1 MNSPKIA
8 VIGCGYWGKNLVRNF
23 YQLGALAAICDPIES
38 VAKKFADLYQVPA
51 KSWEGILHDATIQGV
66 VLSVPVPLHARLCC
80 EALQAR
86 KDVYVEKPLAG
97 SEEEG
102 EHIQRTLEAF
112 PQVFMVGHLFQYHPA
127 VNKIAELL
135 SKHVIGKLKYVRSHR
150 WNLGKIRSEENVLW
164 SLAPHDFST
173 ILRFI
178 PSKLR
183 SLSAYGQYC
192 FQDSIADRVD
202 VQMVF
207 EPDIHAE
214 VSVSWVHPFKE
225 RKLVLGGTEGML
237 VWDDT
242 LSNNECLKLYRH
254 VYSRKGKAIVVEK
267 AEPEPIVLSTI
278 EPLQAECQHFLECIQ
293 TRKTP
298 RTDIREGMA
307 VVHLLQQAQMS
318 LDHHCHE

>member
-1 MNSPKIA
+1 MSHPKVA

-38 VAKKFADLYQVPA
+38 VAKKFSDLYQVPA
-51 KSWEGILHDATIQGV
+51 KSWEAILHDTTIQGV

-86 KDVYVEKPLAG
+86 KDVYVEKPLACN
-97 SEEEG
+97 EEEG
-102 EHIQRTLEAF
+102 ERIQHTLEAF

-135 SKHVIGKLKYVRSHR
+135 SKHVIGKLKYIRSHR

-164 SLAPHDFST
+164 SLAPHDFSA

-178 PSKLR
+178 PSKLQ
-183 SLSAYGQYC
+183 SLSAYGQYL
-192 FQDSIADRVD
+192 FHDSIADRVD
-202 VQMVF
+202 VQMTF
-207 EPDIHAE
+207 GSDIHAE
-214 VSVSWVHPFKE
+214 ISVSWVHPFKE

-242 LSNNECLKLYRH
+242 LPNNESLKLYRH
-254 VYSRKGKAIVVEK
+254 VYSRKGKTIVTEK
-267 AEPEPIVLSTI
+267 AEPEPIALSTI
-278 EPLQAECQHFLECIQ
+278 EPLQAECQHFIDCMQ
-293 TRKTP
+293 TRQTP

-307 VVHLLQQAQMS
+307 VVHLLQQAQAS
-318 LDHHCHE
+318 LDRYHYE